1 MTYDN
6 DEFPLNSGQGRTVFY
21 DHFITCADHRKLIGR
36 LAHPVQ
42 IGKEFVLAKSFPIR
56 GTAMVHEYGNRG
68 SPFFKLSNPIRQGTE
83 GCDDE
88 VRAQVVFLFAKQAN
102 DADGLDGFACLGQL
116 SLGTGLQES
125 LPKPISSARM
135 PLMPCRHTSY
145 IHVTPSS
152 W

>member
-6 DEFPLNSGQGRTVFY
+6 DEFPLNPRQGRTVFY
-21 DHFITCADHRKLIGR
+21 NHLIACADHRKLIGR

-42 IGKEFVLAKSFPIR
+42 VRKEFRLAKFFPFLGI
-56 GTAMVHEYGNRG
+56 AMVHEHGDRG
-68 SPFFKLSNPIRQGTE
+68 SPFLEFSNPIRQGTE

-88 VRAQVVFLFAKQAN
+88 VWAQVVFLFTKQAN
-102 DADGLDGFACLGQL
+102 DADGLDGFACLGQF
-116 SLGTGLQES
+116 SLGIGLQES

-145 IHVTPSS
+145 IQVTPSS